1 MTSYYDLLTV
11 KIYRHCHICIWPEK
25 GRLYILCFLLQ
36 GASRTGTD
44 IDMSELQELA
54 GLEDDPYYTDLV
66 DVQEIADVASV
77 SEGSI
82 MSFIDWDQVNDLI
95 ADVY

>member
-1 MTSYYDLLTV
+1 MLMHAPFY
-11 KIYRHCHICIWPEK
+11 
-25 GRLYILCFLLQ
+25 LQ

-44 IDMSELQELA
+44 LDMEELQDLA
-54 GLEDDPYYTDLV
+54 GLDDMYYTDLV
-66 DVQEIADVASV
+66 DIQDIADAASV

-95 ADVY
+95 ADIH